1 MPFENPDSFPLSRVT
16 TLRGNR
22 RLAREKVL
30 QLLMVKI
37 VSDTPIDKIYSHIFY
52 RRFNFGD
59 NEEHLVENKILKPDE
74 VYELEADIPIIWTES
89 DEEFAK
95 KLLLHCVE
103 NMERFNKTIKDNS
116 SNWNF
121 DRITLTDKILIHM
134 ATNEFIYFDDV
145 PPFVTLNEALSIAK
159 RYSTDKSYVFIN
171 GILDKILKELNESGD
186 IHKTGR
192 GLIGWDK

>member
-1 MPFENPDSFPLSRVT
+1 MAFENIDSFPLSRVNK
-16 TLRGNR
+16 LRGNR

-37 VSDTPIDKIYSHIFY
+37 VSETPIDKIFAHIFF

-59 NEEHLVENKILKPDE
+59 SEENLVENKILKPDE
-74 VYELEADIPIIWTES
+74 VYELEADIPIEWSEG
-89 DEEFAK
+89 DLEFAK

-103 NMERFNKTIKDNS
+103 NMERFNKTIMDNS

-145 PPFVTLNEALSIAK
+145 PPYVTLNEVLSIAK
-159 RYSTDKSYVFIN
+159 RYSTDKSYIFIN
-171 GILDKILKELNESGD
+171 GILDKILNELTESGEVK
-186 IHKTGR
+186 KTGR